1 MSDLVE
7 RLRKRAD
14 HWKQNKL
21 GWLEYEIYD
30 DAADLIQSQAARIKV
45 LEEALARQC
54 DSMAFVLNHADLH
67 GFYEKFDDELATA
80 RQALKTGG
88 EQKDG

>member
-21 GWLEYEIYD
+21 GRLEYEIYD

-45 LEEALARQC
+45 LEEALENIAAFHDIQASRRC
-54 DSMAFVLNHADLH
+54 DNTGSYAL
-67 GFYEKFDDELATA
+67 FDEPGSVEIA

-88 EQKDG
+88 E